1 MYETNGLTAILYGIL
16 DAGAGVA
23 TGIVG
28 FPVTSLINKL
38 RPIWRA
44 SANEKIGLDLALGA
58 AASGVRSVFVTKH
71 VGLNVA
77 SDSLVTAATHRIGAG
92 LVVIA
97 GDDPG
102 AKLSQN
108 EQDSRYY
115 GKIAEIPVIEPH
127 GTQNAYEGV
136 TEAFKVSEQ
145 LSVPIIVRITD
156 RLLKKQGTV
165 ERAFLDRPL
174 GKKIQKDVWEL
185 THLGR
190 HQYFLKRV
198 YPQVLQFAET
208 TGLNEEEGS
217 GALGVISAG
226 YASVLV
232 EDALCGREDV
242 AHLELGV
249 TNPLCE
255 RRIAVFLKEH
265 NRVLVVEEGAPF
277 VEESIRGRV
286 LGKLSGHVPRF
297 GELTS
302 ADVERAL
309 TYFEAD
315 YITQKFA
322 IETLQSRGYT
332 GEICADCPFLPFYH
346 ALVRLDAMIAG
357 DMGCTIRTAN
367 PPFKLIDVAYS
378 LGSAIGVACG
388 FEQGGLAVLGDCA
401 FLHSGV
407 EALISAIVFKH
418 NVKAFVLENRV
429 SAITGGQSTPAV
441 SDLVATICRNYGVPY
456 TIVEAQDMDDV
467 SLQNLLR
474 AVSNSTGTIVV
485 VLKAACPK
493 HCGCL

>member
-1 MYETNGLTAILYGIL
+1 MFETNGLTAILYGIL

-38 RPIWRA
+38 RPIWRTT
-44 SANEKIGLDLALGA
+44 ANEKIGLDLALGA

-77 SDSLVTAATHRIGAG
+77 SDSLITAATHSIGAG

-127 GTQNAYEGV
+127 GTQNAYRGIM
-136 TEAFKVSEQ
+136 EAFRVSEQ

-156 RLLKKQGTV
+156 RLLRNEGTV
-165 ERAFLDRPL
+165 ERAFFDRPL
-174 GKKIQKDVWEL
+174 GKKIQQDIWQL

-198 YPQVLQFAET
+198 YPQMLQFAET
-208 TGLNEEEGS
+208 TGLNEEKGN
-217 GALGVISAG
+217 GALGIISAG

-232 EDALCGREDV
+232 EDALYGRDDV
-242 AHLELGV
+242 AHLKLGIA
-249 TNPLCE
+249 NPLCE
-255 RRIAVFLKEH
+255 RKIALFVKEH

-315 YITQKFA
+315 YITQKFTV
-322 IETLQSRGYT
+322 ETLQSRGYT
-332 GEICADCPFLPFYH
+332 GEICDDCPFLPFYR
-346 ALVRLDAMIAG
+346 ALVRLDTMIAG

-367 PPFKLIDVAYS
+367 PPLKLIDVAYS

-441 SDLVATICRNYGVPY
+441 SDLVAALCRNYGAPY
-456 TIVEAQDMDDV
+456 TIVEAQEMDDV
-467 SLQNLLR
+467 SLWDLVH
-474 AVSNSTGTIVV
+474 AVSNSTGTSVV
-485 VLKAACPK
+485 VLKATCPK
-493 HCGCL
+493 YDGCL